1 MEPFL
6 PNMHFNTTKDLK
18 ANSKITRFV
27 EEKIVENHTVLL
39 MSKIHQQIIHQK
51 HERSNGETSPNYRNI
66 PVTEEHLQTADRY
79 VGSGTT
85 SFSIY
90 K

>member
-1 MEPFL
+1 
-6 PNMHFNTTKDLK
+6 
-18 ANSKITRFV
+18 
-27 EEKIVENHTVLL
+27 
-39 MSKIHQQIIHQK
+39 MSKIHQQMTYQR
-51 HERSNGETSPNYRNI
+51 HERSNGETSPKYRNI

-85 SFSIY
+85 SFSMY